1 MKKEKGLR
9 STNWQLQN
17 NHRDVK
23 YSVGNVVNNIVL
35 IMYGVTWVL
44 DLLGGSLC
52 KLYKCLITMLYI

>member
-44 DLLGGSLC
+44 DLLGG
-52 KLYKCLITMLYI
+52 ITL